1 MVSVSCP
8 LCGSEEVYRN
18 LDKRRRF
25 WIWYMLLFLGALLF
39 PLAIFAI
46 IAVAIIPFTGERVCR
61 NCGLIL
67 SREWLAVSSPSPPTA
82 I

>member
-1 MVSVSCP
+1 MVTCP
-8 LCGSEEVYRN
+8 LCGSEEVYHS

-25 WIWYMLLFLGALLF
+25 WTWFTLLYLLVSFPILALVPLLALARMPLF
-39 PLAIFAI
+39 
-46 IAVAIIPFTGERVCR
+46 GETVCC

-67 SREWLAVSSPSPPTA
+67 SAAAWQAASSPSPPTA

>member
-1 MVSVSCP
+1 MNCP

-18 LDKRRRF
+18 LDKRRR
-25 WIWYMLLFLGALLF
+25 
-39 PLAIFAI
+39 LAIWAIVFCLGFLLPPLLLFAI
-46 IAVAIIPFTGERVCR
+46 IAFMVIPFTGETVCR

-67 SREWLAVSSPSPPTA
+67 SSPEWQAASSPSPPTA

>member
-1 MVSVSCP
+1 MVTCP
-8 LCGSEEVYRN
+8 LCGSEEVYRS

-25 WIWYMLLFLGALLF
+25 WTWFTLLYLLVSFPILALVPLLALGRMPLF
-39 PLAIFAI
+39 
-46 IAVAIIPFTGERVCR
+46 GETVCS

-67 SREWLAVSSPSPPTA
+67 SAAEWRAASSPSPPTA

>member
-1 MVSVSCP
+1 MICP
-8 LCGSEEVYRN
+8 LCGSDEVYRN

-25 WIWYMLLFLGALLF
+25 GIWLIVFFFGFLLPPLF
-39 PLAIFAI
+39 AFAI
-46 IAVAIIPFTGERVCR
+46 LAFILIPFTGETVCR

-67 SREWLAVSSPSPPTA
+67 SADQWQAASSPSPPTA

>member
-1 MVSVSCP
+1 MICP
-8 LCGSEEVYRN
+8 ACGSGEVYRG

-25 WIWYMLLFLGALLF
+25 FIWYILLWLGAALP
-39 PLAIFAI
+39 PLAIFAL
-46 IAVAIIPFTGERVCR
+46 IAIVVIPFTGETVCR

-67 SREWLAVSSPSPPTA
+67 SATEWRAASSPSPPTA

>member
-1 MVSVSCP
+1 MICP

-25 WIWYMLLFLGALLF
+25 AIWLILFSFGFVLPPLFLFG
-39 PLAIFAI
+39 I
-46 IAVAIIPFTGERVCR
+46 VAFVVIPFTGETVCR

-67 SREWLAVSSPSPPTA
+67 SRAEWPAASSPSPPTA

>member
-1 MVSVSCP
+1 MVTCP
-8 LCGSEEVYRN
+8 LCGSEEVYRG

-25 WIWYMLLFLGALLF
+25 VIWFILLFIGAVLP
-39 PLAIFAI
+39 PLALFALIAI
-46 IAVAIIPFTGERVCR
+46 IVIPFTGERVCR

-67 SREWLAVSSPSPPTA
+67 SREWLAASSPSPPTP

>member
-1 MVSVSCP
+1 MVTCP
-8 LCGSEEVYRN
+8 LCGSEEVYRG

-25 WIWYMLLFLGALLF
+25 GIWFILLLVGGVLPPLGVFSLI
-39 PLAIFAI
+39 AI
-46 IAVAIIPFTGERVCR
+46 VAIPFTGESVCR

-67 SREWLAVSSPSPPTA
+67 SAAEWRAASSPSPPTA